1 MGTSKVEWVGDGVV
15 LSVEMLG
22 CGLQTVRWG
31 SGSRMG
37 TWIVGF

>member
-1 MGTSKVEWVGDGVV
+1 MGRSKDKCVGDGVV

-31 SGSRMG
+31 SGSRIG